1 MTDVGRNEA
10 HMARA
15 LCLAR
20 RGLYSTDPNPR
31 VGCVVVKNDEIV
43 GEGWH
48 ERAGEP
54 HAEVHALREAGE
66 RAHAASV
73 FVTLEPCCH
82 QGRTS
87 PCTDL
92 LVQAQVGCV
101 VVAMEDPNPEVNGG
115 GLAALKSAGLRV
127 EVGLLREQA
136 EALNPGFVSRM
147 RRRRP
152 FVRAKLAASLDGRTA
167 MCSGESQWISGEAA
181 RADVQRWRA
190 RSSAIL
196 SGIGTVL
203 ADDPALTVRDL
214 QVGRQPLRVVVDTHL
229 RTPPTAK
236 LLVQDG
242 AVVIITASND
252 GERAQR
258 LQQAGA
264 EVVCLSG
271 ENGSV
276 DLHELMR
283 HLGVREVNEVLLE
296 SGATL
301 CGSLLQAGLVDELL
315 IYLAPTLMGDEARGM
330 FRLPGLERLQD
341 RIELEIKDVR
351 AVGRDWRFIAKVR
364 REA

>member
-1 MTDVGRNEA
+1 MTDVGRDEV

-15 LCLAR
+15 LRLAR

-54 HAEVHALREAGE
+54 HAEVAALREAGE
-66 RAHAASV
+66 RARGASV

-82 QGRTS
+82 QGRTP

-92 LVQAQVGCV
+92 LVQAQVGRV

-115 GLAALKSAGLRV
+115 GLAALKSAGLTV

-147 RRRRP
+147 RCRRP

-167 MCSGESQWISGEAA
+167 MRSGESQWISGEAA
-181 RADVQRWRA
+181 RADVQQWRA

-214 QVGRQPLRVVVDTHL
+214 QAGRQPLRVVVDTHL
-229 RTPPTAK
+229 RTPPRAQ
-236 LLVQDG
+236 LLAQDG
-242 AVVIITASND
+242 AVVIATASND

-264 EVVCLSG
+264 EIVRLFG

-276 DLHELMR
+276 DLHRLMR
-283 HLGVREVNEVLLE
+283 HLSAREVNEVLLE

-301 CGSLLQAGLVDELL
+301 CGGLLQAGLVDELL

-330 FRLPGLERLQD
+330 FRLPGLERMQD

>member
-1 MTDVGRNEA
+1 
-10 HMARA
+10 MARA

-87 PCTDL
+87 PCTNL

-264 EVVCLSG
+264 EVVCLPG